1 MALLRVRARWTIPGA
16 GSAFTVMHFDDG
28 EVGGDV
34 NVAATNSTT
43 ALHTFFDSVK
53 NVLPQ
58 PVKVQVMNDVEV
70 IDVATGEL
78 AGAATG
84 GNHAELA
91 GAQPSSIGWA
101 APTGACITWSTGG
114 IRQVSSK
121 PRRVRGRTFIVP
133 LSNAAY
139 DVNGTLTDTAV
150 QTLNAAATALRGNFS
165 GQELAIYGRPG
176 VGGAPAGQAYAVT
189 GHKLTDQAAI
199 LRSRRS

>member
-1 MALLRVRARWTIPGA
+1 MALFRVKARWTIPGA
-16 GSAFTVMHFDDG
+16 GTAFSVLHFDDG
-28 EVGGDV
+28 EVGQDV
-34 NVAATNSTT
+34 DQAATNQVN

-53 NVLPQ
+53 NVLPSV
-58 PVKVQVMNDVEV
+58 VKVQVLGDVEV

-78 AGAATG
+78 VGAANG
-84 GNHAELA
+84 GSKAELA

-101 APTGACITWSTGG
+101 APTGACITWTTAG

-139 DVNGTLTDTAV
+139 DVNGTLTDTAMG
-150 QTLNAAATALRGNFS
+150 TLNAAATALRGNFS
-165 GQELAIYGRPG
+165 GQELAVFARPG
-176 VGGAPAGQAYAVT
+176 VGGTPVGAAYAVT